1 MPQLRASHRW
11 RTCPG
16 PGQPPLARSLSHS
29 PPVPRPRAAGQ
40 PCLTRRLSHPGA
52 AVRERSAGLPPRA
65 GGGSLS
71 GAVRGAA
78 RRSALRC
85 PSRRAPTARPP
96 PPTAPP
102 RPAPARPHGP
112 GVSRLCCV
120 QRRACRRP
128 LCAYSHTRTQT
139 QPRTELS
146 VQRGTYAPPRAP
158 YRGCGSALPCG
169 DVSAEHGCAAAP
181 RAPSGAGGTH
191 LAASGLRR
199 GSEIRD
205 RPGTFLGSATNARA
219 RLSEEAP
226 RSAEE
231 RPKRSVPRS
240 LLHRARDR
248 ASQPRTAP
256 HGRAP
261 CDPAVGRDSSTRA
274 VPRFSSSPEFR
285 FWTRGAGRF

>member
-102 RPAPARPHGP
+102 RPGAAARPR
-112 GVSRLCCV
+112 GVPAVLRPAAGMQTAVVRVLTHTHTDTAAYRAQCAARHVCTSTGTVPRLRLC
-120 QRRACRRP
+120 
-128 LCAYSHTRTQT
+128 
-139 QPRTELS
+139 
-146 VQRGTYAPPRAP
+146 
-158 YRGCGSALPCG
+158 
-169 DVSAEHGCAAAP
+169 AAV
-181 RAPSGAGGTH
+181 R
-191 LAASGLRR
+191 
-199 GSEIRD
+199 
-205 RPGTFLGSATNARA
+205 
-219 RLSEEAP
+219 
-226 RSAEE
+226 
-231 RPKRSVPRS
+231 
-240 LLHRARDR
+240 
-248 ASQPRTAP
+248 
-256 HGRAP
+256 
-261 CDPAVGRDSSTRA
+261 
-274 VPRFSSSPEFR
+274 
-285 FWTRGAGRF
+285 